1 MSVTW
6 GLTTLAILTLL
17 SFFFSVSEMAI
28 ASVSRLRLKTMIREH
43 PHRARFLQAL
53 YDDPTSLITALA
65 IVNNF
70 VNLFASSIATV
81 LTLQLL
87 PTLSG
92 SETAL
97 VATLLVTIYLLI
109 FGEITPKQL
118 GKNNA
123 ERLTPLAIGP
133 LYWLSVVLRPLTKAF
148 QGISNGLLRILPAQ
162 YRTREPLHVSEDQ
175 IKLLIELS
183 EERGMLQEEEGEMIR
198 RIFAYDDLVAQQ
210 VMVPRTRV
218 IAIEINTP
226 LAEVREIIAREGH
239 SRYPVYERS
248 LDNIRGI
255 LHAKDLLRFGYAEK
269 QKLDEYKRKLQD
281 ELPQRLKE
289 AHTPEEI
296 RKLMEEKAFY
306 ETEIRRLR
314 ELLSGARL
322 EHIIRPAFF
331 TAPNKPIRKLLRD
344 FQKNKKHM
352 AIVVDEYGG
361 LMGVVTLED
370 ILEEIVGEIRDEYDE
385 PEEKKAALQIKQIA
399 PAVYLVDGETPLD
412 ELNAQLSLEL
422 PLSEAVTVGGL
433 LLHRLAEIPKVGTSL
448 TVDGARITVT
458 EATEKAV
465 RKVRI
470 EVLTLSK
477 VSSSTG
483 GNEAR

>member
-1 MSVTW
+1 MSISW
-6 GLTTLAILTLL
+6 GLTVLAVLTIL

-28 ASVSRLRLKTMIREH
+28 ASVSRLRLKTMIRER
-43 PHRARFLQAL
+43 PHQARSLQAL

-70 VNLFASSIATV
+70 VNLLASSIATV
-81 LTLQLL
+81 LTLQLF
-87 PTLSG
+87 PALSG

-97 VATLLVTIYLLI
+97 VATLLITVYLLI

-123 ERLTPLAIGP
+123 ERLTPVVIGP
-133 LYWLSVVLRPLTKAF
+133 LYWLSVVLHPLTRAF
-148 QGISNGLLRILPAQ
+148 QGIANGLLRLFPSQ
-162 YRTREPLHVSEDQ
+162 YRTREPVHVSEDQ

-289 AHTPEEI
+289 AQSSEEMK
-296 RKLMEEKAFY
+296 RLTEEKAFY
-306 ETEIRRLR
+306 EAEIRRLR
-314 ELLSGARL
+314 ELLSEARL

-361 LMGVVTLED
+361 LMGMVTLED

-385 PEEKKAALQIKQIA
+385 PEEKKAALQIRQIA
-399 PAVYLVDGETPLD
+399 PTVYLVDGETPLD
-412 ELNAQLSLEL
+412 ELNTRLSLDL
-422 PLSEAVTVGGL
+422 PLSEAVTIGGL
-433 LLHRLAEIPKVGTSL
+433 LLHRLAEIPKVGTAL

-458 EATEKAV
+458 EATEKEV

-477 VSSSTG
+477 V
-483 GNEAR
+483 

>member
-1 MSVTW
+1 MSIAW
-6 GLTTLAILTLL
+6 GLTILAVLTVL
-17 SFFFSVSEMAI
+17 SFCFSVSEMAI
-28 ASVSRLRLKTMIREH
+28 ASVSRLRLKTLMREH
-43 PHRARFLQAL
+43 PRQARALQAL
-53 YDDPTSLITALA
+53 YDNPTSLITALA

-81 LTLQLL
+81 LTLQLF
-87 PTLSG
+87 PALSK

-97 VATLLVTIYLLI
+97 IATLLITIYLLI
-109 FGEITPKQL
+109 FGEITPKHL

-123 ERLTPLAIGP
+123 ERLTPIIIGP
-133 LYWLSVVLRPLTKAF
+133 LYWLSKVLYPVTVAF
-148 QGISNGLLRILPAQ
+148 QAIAQGLLHLLPEQ
-162 YRTREPLHVSEDQ
+162 YRQREPVHVSEDQ
-175 IKLLIELS
+175 IKLLIEMS

-198 RIFAYDDLVAQQ
+198 RIFAYDDLVARQ
-210 VMVPRTRV
+210 VMVPRTHV
-218 IAIEINTP
+218 VAIEINTP

-248 LDNIRGI
+248 LDNIRGV

-269 QKLDEYKRKLQD
+269 QKLDEYKKKLQD
-281 ELPQRLKE
+281 ELPRRLKD
-289 AHTPEEI
+289 AQTPEEI
-296 RKLMEEKAFY
+296 KKLTEEKASY
-306 ETEIRRLR
+306 EAEIRRLR
-314 ELLSGARL
+314 ELLSNARL

-361 LMGVVTLED
+361 MMGVVTLED

-385 PEEKKAALQIKQIA
+385 LEEKKAALQIKQLS

-412 ELNAQLSLEL
+412 ELNARLSLEL
-422 PLSEAVTVGGL
+422 PVSEAVTIGGL
-433 LLHRLAEIPKVGTSL
+433 LLHRLAEIPKVGTTL
-448 TVDGARITVT
+448 VVDGARITVA
-458 EATEKAV
+458 EATEKEV

-470 EVLTLSK
+470 EILAM
-477 VSSSTG
+477 STV
-483 GNEAR
+483 

>member
-1 MSVTW
+1 MSVPV
-6 GLTTLAILTLL
+6 GLTILAILTIL
-17 SFFFSVSEMAI
+17 SFSFSVTEMAI

-43 PHRARFLQAL
+43 PRLARALQAL
-53 YDDPTSLITALA
+53 YDNPTSLITALA

-87 PTLSG
+87 PALSG

-97 VATLLVTIYLLI
+97 VATILITIYLLI
-109 FGEITPKQL
+109 FGEITPKHL

-123 ERLTPLAIGP
+123 ERLTPLVIGP
-133 LYWLSVVLRPLTKAF
+133 LYWLSVVLHPLTTAF
-148 QGISNGLLRILPAQ
+148 QGIANGLLRLLPAQ
-162 YRTREPLHVSEDQ
+162 YRHREPVHVSEDQ
-175 IKLLIELS
+175 IKLLIEMS

-198 RIFAYDDLVAQQ
+198 RIFAYDDLVARQ
-210 VMVPRTRV
+210 VMVPRTHV
-218 IAIEINTP
+218 VALEIHTP
-226 LAEVREIIAREGH
+226 LPEVREIIAREGH

-248 LDNIRGI
+248 LDNIRGV

-269 QKLDEYKRKLQD
+269 QKLDEYKKKLQD

-289 AHTPEEI
+289 AKTPEEI
-296 RKLMEEKAFY
+296 RKLTEEKAFY
-306 ETEIRRLR
+306 EAEVRRLR
-314 ELLSGARL
+314 ELLSEARL

-361 LMGVVTLED
+361 MMGVVTLED

-385 PEEKKAALQIKQIA
+385 PEEKRAALQIKQLS
-399 PAVYLVDGETPLD
+399 PTVYLVDGETPLD
-412 ELNAQLSLEL
+412 ELNARLSLEL
-422 PLSEAVTVGGL
+422 PVGEAVTIGGL
-433 LLHRLAEIPKVGTSL
+433 LLHRLAEIPKVGTTL
-448 TVDGARITVT
+448 TVDGARITVA
-458 EATEKAV
+458 EATEKEV
-465 RKVRI
+465 RKVRL
-470 EVLTLSK
+470 EVLAMSK
-477 VSSSTG
+477 V
-483 GNEAR
+483 

>member
-1 MSVTW
+1 MSISW
-6 GLTTLAILTLL
+6 GLIVLAVLTVL

-43 PHRARFLQAL
+43 PRQARALQAL
-53 YDDPTSLITALA
+53 HDDPSSLITALA
-65 IVNNF
+65 IINNF

-81 LTLQLL
+81 LTLQLF
-87 PTLSG
+87 PQLSG

-97 VATLLVTIYLLI
+97 LATILITIYLLI
-109 FGEITPKQL
+109 FGEITPKHL

-123 ERLTPLAIGP
+123 ERLTPIVIGP
-133 LYWLSVVLRPLTKAF
+133 LYWLSVALRPLTTAF
-148 QGISNGLLRILPAQ
+148 QGIANGLLRLLPSQ
-162 YRTREPLHVSEDQ
+162 YRTREPVHVSEDHL
-175 IKLLIELS
+175 KLLIELS
-183 EERGMLQEEEGEMIR
+183 QERGILQEEEGEMIR
-198 RIFAYDDLVAQQ
+198 RIFVYDDLVVQH

-218 IAIEINTP
+218 VAIEIHTP

-239 SRYPVYERS
+239 SRYPVYERN

-269 QKLDEYKRKLQD
+269 QKLDEYKKKLQD
-281 ELPQRLKE
+281 ELPRRMRE
-289 AHTPEEI
+289 AQSPEELK
-296 RKLMEEKAFY
+296 KLAEEKAFY
-306 ETEIRRLR
+306 EAEVRRLR

-361 LMGVVTLED
+361 MMGIVTLED
-370 ILEEIVGEIRDEYDE
+370 IIEEIVGEIRDEYDE
-385 PEEKKAALQIKQIA
+385 AEEKQAALQIKQLA
-399 PAVYLVDGETPLD
+399 PTVYLVDGETPLD
-412 ELNAQLSLEL
+412 ELNARLALDL

-433 LLHRLAEIPKVGTSL
+433 LLHRLAEIPKVGATL
-448 TVDGARITVT
+448 TVDGARLTVV
-458 EATEKAV
+458 EATEKEV
-465 RKVRI
+465 RKVRVEI
-470 EVLTLSK
+470 LATSK
-477 VSSSTG
+477 V
-483 GNEAR
+483 

>member
-1 MSVTW
+1 MSISW
-6 GLTTLAILTLL
+6 GLTLLAVLTVL
-17 SFFFSVSEMAI
+17 SFCFSVSEMAI
-28 ASVSRLRLKTMIREH
+28 ASVSRLRLKTMIRER
-43 PHRARFLQAL
+43 PHQARALQAL

-65 IVNNF
+65 IANNF

-87 PTLSG
+87 PSLSG
-92 SETAL
+92 SETAV
-97 VATLLVTIYLLI
+97 VATLLITIYLLI

-123 ERLTPLAIGP
+123 ERLTPLVVVP
-133 LYWLSVVLRPLTKAF
+133 LYWLSIVLRPLTRAF
-148 QGISNGLLRILPAQ
+148 QGIANGLLRLLPQQ
-162 YRTREPLHVSEDQ
+162 YRTREPIHVSEDQ

-183 EERGMLQEEEGEMIR
+183 EERGMLEEEEGEMIR
-198 RIFAYDDLVAQQ
+198 RILVYDDLVARQ
-210 VMVPRTRV
+210 VMVPRTHV
-218 IAIEINTP
+218 VAIEIHTP

-269 QKLDEYKRKLQD
+269 QKLDEYKKKVQD
-281 ELPQRLKE
+281 ELPRRLKE
-289 AHTPEEI
+289 AKTPEEI
-296 RKLMEEKAFY
+296 TKLTEEKAFY
-306 ETEIRRLR
+306 ESEIRRLR
-314 ELLSGARL
+314 ELLSEARL

-385 PEEKKAALQIKQIA
+385 PEEKRAALQIKQLS
-399 PAVYLVDGETPLD
+399 PTVYLVDGETPLD
-412 ELNAQLSLEL
+412 ELNARLSLEL
-422 PLSEAVTVGGL
+422 PVSEAVTIGGL
-433 LLHRLAEIPKVGTSL
+433 LLHRLAEIPKVGTTL
-448 TVDGARITVT
+448 TIDGARISVA
-458 EATEKAV
+458 EATEKEV
-465 RKVRI
+465 RKVRL
-470 EVLTLSK
+470 EVLAMSK
-477 VSSSTG
+477 V
-483 GNEAR
+483 

>member
-1 MSVTW
+1 MSISW
-6 GLTTLAILTLL
+6 GLIALAVLTVL

-43 PHRARFLQAL
+43 PRRARALQAL
-53 YDDPTSLITALA
+53 HDDPTSLITALA

-81 LTLQLL
+81 LTLQLF
-87 PTLSG
+87 PQLSG

-97 VATLLVTIYLLI
+97 LATILITIYLLI
-109 FGEITPKQL
+109 FGEITPKHL

-123 ERLTPLAIGP
+123 ERLTPIVIGP
-133 LYWLSVVLRPLTKAF
+133 LYWLSVALRPLTTAF
-148 QGISNGLLRILPAQ
+148 QGIANGLLRLLPPQ
-162 YRTREPLHVSEDQ
+162 YRTREPVHVSEDQ
-175 IKLLIELS
+175 LKLLIELS
-183 EERGMLQEEEGEMIR
+183 QERGILQEEEGEMIR
-198 RIFAYDDLVAQQ
+198 RIFVYDDLVVQH

-218 IAIEINTP
+218 VAIEIHTP

-239 SRYPVYERS
+239 SRYPVYERN

-269 QKLDEYKRKLQD
+269 QKLDEYKKKLQD
-281 ELPQRLKE
+281 ELPRRMKE
-289 AHTPEEI
+289 AQSPEELK
-296 RKLMEEKAFY
+296 KLAEEKAFY
-306 ETEIRRLR
+306 EAEVRRLR
-314 ELLSGARL
+314 EMLSGARL

-331 TAPNKPIRKLLRD
+331 TTPNKPIRKLLRD

-361 LMGVVTLED
+361 MMGIVTLED

-385 PEEKKAALQIKQIA
+385 AEEKQAALQIKQLA
-399 PAVYLVDGETPLD
+399 PTVYLVDGETPLD
-412 ELNAQLSLEL
+412 ELNARLDLDL

-433 LLHRLAEIPKVGTSL
+433 LLHRLAEIPKVGTTL
-448 TVDGARITVT
+448 TVDGARLTVV
-458 EATEKAV
+458 EATEKEV
-465 RKVRI
+465 RKVRVEI
-470 EVLTLSK
+470 LATTRV
-477 VSSSTG
+477 
-483 GNEAR
+483 

>member
-1 MSVTW
+1 MSISW
-6 GLTTLAILTLL
+6 GLIALAVLTVL

-43 PHRARFLQAL
+43 PRRARALQAL
-53 YDDPTSLITALA
+53 HDDPTSLITALA

-87 PTLSG
+87 PQLSG

-97 VATLLVTIYLLI
+97 LATILITIYLLI
-109 FGEITPKQL
+109 FGEITPKHL

-123 ERLTPLAIGP
+123 ERLTPIVIGP
-133 LYWLSVVLRPLTKAF
+133 LYWLSVALRPLTTAF
-148 QGISNGLLRILPAQ
+148 QGIANGLLRLLPPQ
-162 YRTREPLHVSEDQ
+162 YRTREPVHVSEDQ
-175 IKLLIELS
+175 LKLLIELS
-183 EERGMLQEEEGEMIR
+183 QERGILQEEEGEMIR
-198 RIFAYDDLVAQQ
+198 RIFVYDDLVVQH

-218 IAIEINTP
+218 VAIEIHTP

-239 SRYPVYERS
+239 SRYPVYERN

-269 QKLDEYKRKLQD
+269 QKLDEYKKKLQD
-281 ELPQRLKE
+281 ELPRRMKE
-289 AHTPEEI
+289 AQSPEELK
-296 RKLMEEKAFY
+296 KLAEEKAFY
-306 ETEIRRLR
+306 EAEVRRLR
-314 ELLSGARL
+314 EMLSGARL

-331 TAPNKPIRKLLRD
+331 TTPNKPIRKLLRD

-361 LMGVVTLED
+361 MMGIVTLED

-385 PEEKKAALQIKQIA
+385 AEEKQAALQIKQLA
-399 PAVYLVDGETPLD
+399 PTVYLVDGETPLD
-412 ELNAQLSLEL
+412 ELNARLDLDL

-433 LLHRLAEIPKVGTSL
+433 LLHRLAEIPKVGTTL
-448 TVDGARITVT
+448 TVDGARLTVV
-458 EATEKAV
+458 EATEKEV
-465 RKVRI
+465 RKVRVEI
-470 EVLTLSK
+470 LATTK
-477 VSSSTG
+477 V
-483 GNEAR
+483 

>member
-1 MSVTW
+1 MSISW
-6 GLTTLAILTLL
+6 GLIALAVLTVL

-43 PHRARFLQAL
+43 PRRARALQAL
-53 YDDPTSLITALA
+53 HDDPTSLITALA

-87 PTLSG
+87 PQLSG

-97 VATLLVTIYLLI
+97 LATILITIYLLI
-109 FGEITPKQL
+109 FGEITPKHL

-123 ERLTPLAIGP
+123 ERLTPIVIGP
-133 LYWLSVVLRPLTKAF
+133 LYWLSVALRPLTTAF
-148 QGISNGLLRILPAQ
+148 QGIANGLLRLLPPQ
-162 YRTREPLHVSEDQ
+162 YRTREPVHVSEDQ
-175 IKLLIELS
+175 LKLLIELS
-183 EERGMLQEEEGEMIR
+183 QERGILQEEEGEMIR
-198 RIFAYDDLVAQQ
+198 RIFVYDDLVVQH

-218 IAIEINTP
+218 VAIEIHTP

-239 SRYPVYERS
+239 SRYPVYERN

-269 QKLDEYKRKLQD
+269 QKLDECKKKLQD
-281 ELPQRLKE
+281 ELPRRMKE
-289 AHTPEEI
+289 AQSPEELK
-296 RKLMEEKAFY
+296 KLAEEKAFY
-306 ETEIRRLR
+306 EAEVRRLR
-314 ELLSGARL
+314 EMLSGARL

-331 TAPNKPIRKLLRD
+331 TTPNKPIRKLLRD

-361 LMGVVTLED
+361 MMGIVTLED

-385 PEEKKAALQIKQIA
+385 AEEKQAALQIKQLA
-399 PAVYLVDGETPLD
+399 PTVYLVDGETPLD
-412 ELNAQLSLEL
+412 ELNARLDLDL

-433 LLHRLAEIPKVGTSL
+433 LLHRLAEIPKVGTTL
-448 TVDGARITVT
+448 TVDGARLTVV
-458 EATEKAV
+458 EATEKEV
-465 RKVRI
+465 RKVRVEI
-470 EVLTLSK
+470 LATTRV
-477 VSSSTG
+477 
-483 GNEAR
+483 

>member
-1 MSVTW
+1 MSISW
-6 GLTTLAILTLL
+6 GLIALAILTVL

-43 PHRARFLQAL
+43 PRRARALQAL
-53 YDDPTSLITALA
+53 HDDPTSLITALA

-87 PTLSG
+87 PQLSG

-97 VATLLVTIYLLI
+97 LATILITIYLLI
-109 FGEITPKQL
+109 FGEITPKHL

-123 ERLTPLAIGP
+123 ERLTPIVIGP
-133 LYWLSVVLRPLTKAF
+133 LYWLSVALRPLTTAF
-148 QGISNGLLRILPAQ
+148 QGIANGLLRLLPPQ
-162 YRTREPLHVSEDQ
+162 YRTREPVHVSEDQ
-175 IKLLIELS
+175 LKLLIELS
-183 EERGMLQEEEGEMIR
+183 QERGILQEEEGEMIR
-198 RIFAYDDLVAQQ
+198 RIFVYDDLVVQH

-218 IAIEINTP
+218 VAIEIHTP

-239 SRYPVYERS
+239 SRYPVYERN

-269 QKLDEYKRKLQD
+269 QKLDEYKKKLQD
-281 ELPQRLKE
+281 ELPRRMKE
-289 AHTPEEI
+289 AQSPEELK
-296 RKLMEEKAFY
+296 KLAEEKAFY
-306 ETEIRRLR
+306 EAEVRRLR
-314 ELLSGARL
+314 EMLSGARL

-331 TAPNKPIRKLLRD
+331 TTPNKPIRKLLRD

-361 LMGVVTLED
+361 MMGIVTLED

-385 PEEKKAALQIKQIA
+385 AEEKQAALQIKQLA
-399 PAVYLVDGETPLD
+399 PTVYLVDGETPLD
-412 ELNAQLSLEL
+412 ELNARLDLDL

-433 LLHRLAEIPKVGTSL
+433 LLHRLAEIPKVGTTL
-448 TVDGARITVT
+448 TVDGARLTVV
-458 EATEKAV
+458 EATEKEV
-465 RKVRI
+465 RKVRVEI
-470 EVLTLSK
+470 LATTRV
-477 VSSSTG
+477 
-483 GNEAR
+483 

>member
-1 MSVTW
+1 MSISW
-6 GLTTLAILTLL
+6 GLIVLAVLTVL

-43 PHRARFLQAL
+43 PRQARALQAL

-81 LTLQLL
+81 LTLQLF
-87 PTLSG
+87 PQLSG

-97 VATLLVTIYLLI
+97 LATILITIYLLI
-109 FGEITPKQL
+109 FGEITPKHL

-123 ERLTPLAIGP
+123 ERLTPLVIGP
-133 LYWLSVVLRPLTKAF
+133 LYGLSVALRPLTKAF
-148 QGISNGLLRILPAQ
+148 QGVANGLLRLLPPQ
-162 YRTREPLHVSEDQ
+162 YRTREPVHVSEDQ
-175 IKLLIELS
+175 LKLLIELS
-183 EERGMLQEEEGEMIR
+183 QERGILQEEEGEMIR
-198 RIFAYDDLVAQQ
+198 RIFVYDDLVVQH

-218 IAIEINTP
+218 VAIEIHTP

-239 SRYPVYERS
+239 SRYPVYERN

-255 LHAKDLLRFGYAEK
+255 LHAKDLLRFGYTEK
-269 QKLDEYKRKLQD
+269 QKLDEYKKKLQD
-281 ELPQRLKE
+281 ELPRRMRE
-289 AHTPEEI
+289 AQSPEELK
-296 RKLMEEKAFY
+296 KLAEEKAFY
-306 ETEIRRLR
+306 EAEVRRLR

-361 LMGVVTLED
+361 MMGIVTLED

-385 PEEKKAALQIKQIA
+385 AEEKQAALQIKQLA
-399 PAVYLVDGETPLD
+399 PTVYLVDGETPLD
-412 ELNAQLSLEL
+412 ELNARLALDL

-433 LLHRLAEIPKVGTSL
+433 LLHRLAEIPKVGTTL
-448 TVDGARITVT
+448 TVDGARLTVV
-458 EATEKAV
+458 EATEKEV
-465 RKVRI
+465 RKVRVEI
-470 EVLTLSK
+470 LATSK
-477 VSSSTG
+477 V
-483 GNEAR
+483 

>member
-1 MSVTW
+1 L
-6 GLTTLAILTLL
+6 GLIALAVLTVL

-43 PHRARFLQAL
+43 PRRARALQAL
-53 YDDPTSLITALA
+53 HDDPTSLITALA

-87 PTLSG
+87 PQLSG

-97 VATLLVTIYLLI
+97 LATILITIYLLI
-109 FGEITPKQL
+109 FGEITPKHL

-123 ERLTPLAIGP
+123 ERLTPIVIGP
-133 LYWLSVVLRPLTKAF
+133 LYWLSVALRPLTTAF
-148 QGISNGLLRILPAQ
+148 QGIANGLLRLLPPQ
-162 YRTREPLHVSEDQ
+162 YRTREPVHVSEDQ
-175 IKLLIELS
+175 LKLLIELS
-183 EERGMLQEEEGEMIR
+183 QERGILQEEEGEMIR
-198 RIFAYDDLVAQQ
+198 RIFVYDDLVVQH

-218 IAIEINTP
+218 VAIEIHTP

-239 SRYPVYERS
+239 SRYPVYERN

-269 QKLDEYKRKLQD
+269 QKLDEYKKKLQD
-281 ELPQRLKE
+281 ELPRRMKE
-289 AHTPEEI
+289 AQSPEELK
-296 RKLMEEKAFY
+296 KLAEEKAFY
-306 ETEIRRLR
+306 EAEVRRLR
-314 ELLSGARL
+314 EMLSGARL

-331 TAPNKPIRKLLRD
+331 TTPNKPIRKLLRD

-361 LMGVVTLED
+361 MMGIVTLED

-385 PEEKKAALQIKQIA
+385 AEEKQAALQIKQLA
-399 PAVYLVDGETPLD
+399 PTVYLVDGETPLD
-412 ELNAQLSLEL
+412 ELNARLDLDL

-433 LLHRLAEIPKVGTSL
+433 LLHRLAEIPKVGTTL
-448 TVDGARITVT
+448 TVDGARLTVV
-458 EATEKAV
+458 EATEKEV
-465 RKVRI
+465 RKVRVEI
-470 EVLTLSK
+470 LATTRV
-477 VSSSTG
+477 
-483 GNEAR
+483 

>member
-1 MSVTW
+1 MSISW
-6 GLTTLAILTLL
+6 GLIALAILTML

-43 PHRARFLQAL
+43 PRRARALQAL
-53 YDDPTSLITALA
+53 HDDPTSLITALA

-81 LTLQLL
+81 LTLQLF
-87 PTLSG
+87 PQLSG

-97 VATLLVTIYLLI
+97 LATILITIYLLI
-109 FGEITPKQL
+109 FGEITPKHL

-123 ERLTPLAIGP
+123 ERLTPIVIGP
-133 LYWLSVVLRPLTKAF
+133 LYWLSVALRPLTTAF
-148 QGISNGLLRILPAQ
+148 QGIANGLLRLLPPQ
-162 YRTREPLHVSEDQ
+162 YRTREPVHVSEDQ
-175 IKLLIELS
+175 LKLLIELS
-183 EERGMLQEEEGEMIR
+183 QERGILQEEEGEMIR
-198 RIFAYDDLVAQQ
+198 RIFVYDDLVVQH

-218 IAIEINTP
+218 VAIEIHTP

-239 SRYPVYERS
+239 SRYPVYERN

-269 QKLDEYKRKLQD
+269 QKLDEYKKKLQD
-281 ELPQRLKE
+281 ELPRRMKE
-289 AHTPEEI
+289 AQSPEELK
-296 RKLMEEKAFY
+296 KLAEEKAFY
-306 ETEIRRLR
+306 EAEVRRLR
-314 ELLSGARL
+314 EMLSGARL

-331 TAPNKPIRKLLRD
+331 TTPNKPIRKLLRD

-361 LMGVVTLED
+361 MMGIVTLED

-385 PEEKKAALQIKQIA
+385 AEEKQAALQIKQLA
-399 PAVYLVDGETPLD
+399 PTVYLVDGETPLD
-412 ELNAQLSLEL
+412 ELNARLDLDL

-433 LLHRLAEIPKVGTSL
+433 LLHRLAEIPKVGTTL
-448 TVDGARITVT
+448 TVDGARLTVV
-458 EATEKAV
+458 EATEKEV
-465 RKVRI
+465 RKVRVEI
-470 EVLTLSK
+470 LATTRV
-477 VSSSTG
+477 
-483 GNEAR
+483 

>member
-1 MSVTW
+1 MSISW
-6 GLTTLAILTLL
+6 GLIALAVLTVL

-43 PHRARFLQAL
+43 PRRARALQAL
-53 YDDPTSLITALA
+53 HDDPTSLITALA

-87 PTLSG
+87 PQLSG

-97 VATLLVTIYLLI
+97 LATILITIYLLI
-109 FGEITPKQL
+109 FGEITPKHL

-123 ERLTPLAIGP
+123 ERLTPIVIGP
-133 LYWLSVVLRPLTKAF
+133 LYWLSVALRPLTTAF
-148 QGISNGLLRILPAQ
+148 QGIANGLLRLLPPQ
-162 YRTREPLHVSEDQ
+162 YRTREPVHVSEDQ
-175 IKLLIELS
+175 LKLLIELS
-183 EERGMLQEEEGEMIR
+183 QERGILQEEEGEMIR
-198 RIFAYDDLVAQQ
+198 RIFVYDDLVVQH

-218 IAIEINTP
+218 VAIEIHTP

-239 SRYPVYERS
+239 SRYPVYERN

-269 QKLDEYKRKLQD
+269 QKLDEYKKKLQD
-281 ELPQRLKE
+281 ELPRRMKE
-289 AHTPEEI
+289 SQSPEELK
-296 RKLMEEKAFY
+296 KLAEEKAFY
-306 ETEIRRLR
+306 EAEVRRLR
-314 ELLSGARL
+314 EMLSGARL

-331 TAPNKPIRKLLRD
+331 TTPNKPIRKLLRD

-361 LMGVVTLED
+361 MMGIVTLED

-385 PEEKKAALQIKQIA
+385 AEEKQAALQIKQLA
-399 PAVYLVDGETPLD
+399 PTVYLVDGETPLD
-412 ELNAQLSLEL
+412 ELNARLDLDL

-433 LLHRLAEIPKVGTSL
+433 LLHRLAEIPKVGTTL
-448 TVDGARITVT
+448 TVDGARLTVV
-458 EATEKAV
+458 EATEKEV
-465 RKVRI
+465 RKVRVEI
-470 EVLTLSK
+470 LATTRV
-477 VSSSTG
+477 
-483 GNEAR
+483 

>member
-1 MSVTW
+1 MSLAV
-6 GLTTLAILTLL
+6 GLTILAVLTVL
-17 SFFFSVSEMAI
+17 SFCFSLSEIAI

-43 PHRARFLQAL
+43 PRQARALQAL
-53 YDDPTSLITALA
+53 HDDPTSLITALA

-81 LTLQLL
+81 LTLQLF
-87 PTLSG
+87 PQLSG

-97 VATLLVTIYLLI
+97 LATILITIYLLI
-109 FGEITPKQL
+109 FGEITPKHL

-123 ERLTPLAIGP
+123 ERLTPIVIGP
-133 LYWLSVVLRPLTKAF
+133 LYWLSVALRPLTTAF
-148 QGISNGLLRILPAQ
+148 QGIANGLLRLLPPH
-162 YRTREPLHVSEDQ
+162 YRTREPVHVSEDQ
-175 IKLLIELS
+175 LKLLIELS
-183 EERGMLQEEEGEMIR
+183 QERGILQEEEGEMIR
-198 RIFAYDDLVAQQ
+198 RIFVYDDLVVQH

-218 IAIEINTP
+218 VAIEIHTP

-239 SRYPVYERS
+239 SRYPVYERN

-269 QKLDEYKRKLQD
+269 QKLDEYKKKLQD
-281 ELPQRLKE
+281 ELPRRMKE
-289 AHTPEEI
+289 AQSPEELK
-296 RKLMEEKAFY
+296 RLAEEKAFY
-306 ETEIRRLR
+306 EAEVRRLR

-361 LMGVVTLED
+361 MMGIVTLED

-385 PEEKKAALQIKQIA
+385 AEEKLAALQIKQLA
-399 PAVYLVDGETPLD
+399 PTVYLVDGETPLD
-412 ELNAQLSLEL
+412 ELNARLALDL

-433 LLHRLAEIPKVGTSL
+433 LLHRLAEIPKVGTTL
-448 TVDGARITVT
+448 TVDGARLTVV
-458 EATEKAV
+458 EATEKEV
-465 RKVRI
+465 RKVRVEI
-470 EVLTLSK
+470 LATSK
-477 VSSSTG
+477 V
-483 GNEAR
+483 

>member
-1 MSVTW
+1 MSVPW
-6 GLTTLAILTLL
+6 GLTILAILTVL

-28 ASVSRLRLKTMIREH
+28 ASVSRLRLKTMIRER
-43 PHRARFLQAL
+43 PHQARSLQAL

-70 VNLFASSIATV
+70 VNLLASSIATV
-81 LTLQLL
+81 LTLQLF
-87 PTLSG
+87 PALSG

-97 VATLLVTIYLLI
+97 VATLLITVYLLI

-123 ERLTPLAIGP
+123 ERLTPLVIGP
-133 LYWLSVVLRPLTKAF
+133 LYWLSVVLRPLTRAF
-148 QGISNGLLRILPAQ
+148 QGISNGLLRLFPSQ
-162 YRTREPLHVSEDQ
+162 YRTREPVHVSEDQ

-218 IAIEINTP
+218 VAIEINTP

-269 QKLDEYKRKLQD
+269 QKLDEYKRQLQD
-281 ELPQRLKE
+281 ELPQRMKE

-296 RKLMEEKAFY
+296 QKLTEEKAFY
-306 ETEIRRLR
+306 EAEIRRLR

-361 LMGVVTLED
+361 LMGMVTLED

-385 PEEKKAALQIKQIA
+385 PEEKQAALQIKQIS
-399 PAVYLVDGETPLD
+399 PTVYLVDGETPLD
-412 ELNAQLSLEL
+412 ELNTRLSLDL
-422 PLSEAVTVGGL
+422 PLSEAVTIGGL

-458 EATEKAV
+458 EATEKEV

-470 EVLTLSK
+470 DVLTLSK
-477 VSSSTG
+477 V
-483 GNEAR
+483 